1 MLEEKVKEIEG
12 DQSILLVEIDKIT
25 KKIGII

>member
-25 KKIGII
+25 KIGII